1 MNLVYCDK
9 IADVVRTSLLTYND
23 PDNIIGLV
31 YPVEMDLHPSKGYFQ
46 STKKTIEVTDMN
58 QKKYKITIEE
68 SI

>member
-9 IADVVRTSLLTYND
+9 IADDIRNTFLKYD
-23 PDNIIGLV
+23 PNNIVDFVG
-31 YPVEMDLHPSKGYFQ
+31 PAEMDLHPTEGYFQ
-46 STKKTIEVTDMN
+46 STKKTIEVLDMN

>member
-9 IADVVRTSLLTYND
+9 IADVVRKSLLKYD
-23 PDNIIGLV
+23 PDNIVDFVG
-31 YPVEMDLHPSKGYFQ
+31 PVEMDLHPTEGYFQ
-46 STKKTIEVTDMN
+46 STKKTVEVLDMN

>member
-1 MNLVYCDK
+1 MSLVYCDK
-9 IADVVRTSLLTYND
+9 IADIVRTSLLKYD
-23 PDNIIGLV
+23 PYNIIGLV